1 MRYIRIGIVVIFLA
15 VTIVF
20 TANWYSDKSEIDHTF
35 PEIKVGKEQL
45 EISVNAGTEEF
56 LKDVIATDEKDG
68 DLTNQ
73 VIVESVSKFVD
84 KEQHICN
91 VTYVV
96 SDSDNNVTKKTR
108 KIRFTDYESP
118 KFTVSAPLV
127 LELGSEMKPSD
138 VIGAIDDYDGDISG
152 KIKVLSSTIS
162 TKTKGEYSFT
172 AQVTNSLGDTTK
184 LKATVVID
192 QGNNLSPTIELNQY
206 IVYLKVGDKFKPEKY
221 IKSVKDNEGNSISKD
236 KVEVVRSTVNTE
248 KAGFYNVQY
257 TVNEGQDTEGSTY
270 LTVVVEE

>member
-20 TANWYSDKSEIDHTF
+20 TVNWYSDKSEIDHTF

-45 EISVNAGTEEF
+45 EVSVNAGTEEF

-118 KFTVSAPLV
+118 KFTASAPLV
-127 LELGSEMKPSD
+127 LELGSEMKPPD